1 MSIIKTI
8 NDLNK
13 TLARQRS
20 KSNKIGLVPTMGSLH
35 EGHLSLIRN
44 AKNKCDFVWVTIFIN
59 PKQFNSLD
67 DFNAYPK
74 DIDNDIKKIFSI
86 SKHIKI
92 FIPSTKEMY
101 TNKKFD
107 ENYEFEQIGNVLE
120 GKYRPGHFNG
130 VAIIVKKLFDLFSP
144 NMVFFGEKDFQQT
157 LIIKKLISWFYPNI
171 KIFVCPTI
179 RNKDGLAL
187 SSRNQLISNKLL
199 PKCKII
205 FETLEFAKANYDKI
219 EFPILLEKIRKKIEI
234 LDEFKLE
241 YFEIRDEEKLDLF
254 CKEEKKSYRGFIS
267 VKVEG
272 IRLIDNLLFKN

>member
-1 MSIIKTI
+1 MSIVKTI
-8 NDLNK
+8 SDLNT
-13 TLARQRS
+13 TLVKQQS
-20 KSNKIGLVPTMGSLH
+20 KSNKIGLVPTMGSFN
-35 EGHLSLIRN
+35 EGNLSLIRN

-74 DIDNDIKKIFSI
+74 DIDNDVNKIFSI

-92 FIPSTKEMY
+92 FIPSTNEMY
-101 TNKKFD
+101 PDKKFD

-157 LIIKKLISWFYPNI
+157 LIIKRLISWYYPKI

-187 SSRNQLISNKLL
+187 SSRNQLISKKLL
-199 PKCKII
+199 SKCKII
-205 FETLEFAKANYDKI
+205 FETLQFAKANYEKTD
-219 EFPILLEKIRKKIEI
+219 FPILLEEIRKKIEI

-254 CKEEKKSYRGFIS
+254 CKGEKKSFRGFIS

>member
-1 MSIIKTI
+1 MRIIKTI
-8 NDLNK
+8 YDLK
-13 TLARQRS
+13 KSLAKQQS

-86 SKHIKI
+86 SNHIKI
-92 FIPSTKEMY
+92 FIPSTNEIY
-101 TNKKFD
+101 PNKKFD

-157 LIIKKLISWFYPNI
+157 LIIKRLISWFYPNI

-205 FETLEFAKANYDKI
+205 FETLEFAKANYYKT
-219 EFPILLEKIRKKIEI
+219 EFPVLLEEIRKKIEI

-254 CKEEKKSYRGFIS
+254 CKDEKKSYRGFIS

>member
-1 MSIIKTI
+1 
-8 NDLNK
+8 
-13 TLARQRS
+13 
-20 KSNKIGLVPTMGSLH
+20 MGSLH

-44 AKNKCDFVWVTIFIN
+44 ASNKCDFVWVTIFIN

-74 DIDNDIKKIFSI
+74 DIDNDVKKIFSI

-92 FIPSTKEMY
+92 FIPSTNEMY
-101 TNKKFD
+101 PYKKFD

-157 LIIKKLISWFYPNI
+157 LIIKRLISWYYPKI

-187 SSRNQLISNKLL
+187 SSRNQLISKKLL
-199 PKCKII
+199 SKCKII
-205 FETLEFAKANYDKI
+205 FETLQFAKANYEKTD
-219 EFPILLEKIRKKIEI
+219 FPILLEEIRKKIEI

-254 CKEEKKSYRGFIS
+254 CKGEKKSFRGFIS
-267 VKVEG
+267 VKVDG

>member
-1 MSIIKTI
+1 MRIIKTI
-8 NDLNK
+8 YDLK
-13 TLARQRS
+13 KSLAKQQS

-59 PKQFNSLD
+59 PKQFNNLD

-86 SKHIKI
+86 SNHIKI
-92 FIPSTKEMY
+92 FIPSTNEIY
-101 TNKKFD
+101 PNKKFD

-157 LIIKKLISWFYPNI
+157 LIIKRLISWFYPNI

-234 LDEFKLE
+234 FDEFKLE

>member
-1 MSIIKTI
+1 MRIIKTI
-8 NDLNK
+8 YNLK
-13 TLARQRS
+13 KSLAKQQS

-59 PKQFNSLD
+59 PKQFNNLD

-86 SKHIKI
+86 SNHIKI
-92 FIPSTKEMY
+92 FIPSTNEIY
-101 TNKKFD
+101 PNKKFD

-130 VAIIVKKLFDLFSP
+130 VATIVKKLFDLFSP

-157 LIIKKLISWFYPNI
+157 LIIKRLISWFYPNI

-254 CKEEKKSYRGFIS
+254 CKKEKKSYRGFIS

>member
-1 MSIIKTI
+1 MRIIKTI
-8 NDLNK
+8 YDLK
-13 TLARQRS
+13 KSLAKQQS

-59 PKQFNSLD
+59 PKQFNNLD

-86 SKHIKI
+86 SNHIKI
-92 FIPSTKEMY
+92 FIPSTNEIY
-101 TNKKFD
+101 PNKKFD

-157 LIIKKLISWFYPNI
+157 LIIKRLISWFYPNI

-267 VKVEG
+267 AKVEG

>member
-1 MSIIKTI
+1 MRIIKTI
-8 NDLNK
+8 YDLK
-13 TLARQRS
+13 KSLAKQQS

-74 DIDNDIKKIFSI
+74 DIDNDVKKIFSI

-92 FIPSTKEMY
+92 FIPSTNEMY
-101 TNKKFD
+101 PDKKFD

-157 LIIKKLISWFYPNI
+157 LIIKRLISWFYPNI

-205 FETLEFAKANYDKI
+205 FETLEFAKANYEKTD
-219 EFPILLEKIRKKIEI
+219 FPILFEEIRKKIEI

-254 CKEEKKSYRGFIS
+254 CKGEKKSFRGFIS

>member
-1 MSIIKTI
+1 MSIVKTI
-8 NDLNK
+8 SDLNT
-13 TLARQRS
+13 TLVKQQS

-44 AKNKCDFVWVTIFIN
+44 ASNKCDFVWVTIFIN

-74 DIDNDIKKIFSI
+74 DIDNDVKKIFSI

-92 FIPSTKEMY
+92 FIPSTNEMY
-101 TNKKFD
+101 PDKKFD

-157 LIIKKLISWFYPNI
+157 LIIKRLISWFYPNI

-254 CKEEKKSYRGFIS
+254 CKGEKKSFRGFIS

>member
-13 TLARQRS
+13 SLAKQQS
-20 KSNKIGLVPTMGSLH
+20 KSNKIGLVPTMGALH
-35 EGHLSLIRN
+35 EGHISLIRN

-74 DIDNDIKKIFSI
+74 DIDNDVKKIFSI

-92 FIPSTKEMY
+92 FIPSTNEMY
-101 TNKKFD
+101 PDKKFD

-157 LIIKKLISWFYPNI
+157 LIIKRLISWFYPNI

-187 SSRNQLISNKLL
+187 SSRNQLISKKLL
-199 PKCKII
+199 SKCKII
-205 FETLEFAKANYDKI
+205 FETLQFAKANYEKTD
-219 EFPILLEKIRKKIEI
+219 FPILLEEIRKKIEI

-254 CKEEKKSYRGFIS
+254 CKGEKKSFRGFIS

>member
-1 MSIIKTI
+1 MSIIKNI

-13 TLARQRS
+13 SLAKEQS

-74 DIDNDIKKIFSI
+74 DIDNDVKKIFSI

-92 FIPSTKEMY
+92 FIPSTNEMY
-101 TNKKFD
+101 PDKKFD

-157 LIIKKLISWFYPNI
+157 LIIKRLISWFYPNI

>member
-1 MSIIKTI
+1 MRIIKTI
-8 NDLNK
+8 YDLK
-13 TLARQRS
+13 KSLAKQQS

-74 DIDNDIKKIFSI
+74 DIDNDVKKIFSI

-92 FIPSTKEMY
+92 FIPSTNEMY
-101 TNKKFD
+101 PDKKFD

-157 LIIKKLISWFYPNI
+157 LIIKRLISWFYPNI

-187 SSRNQLISNKLL
+187 SSRNQLISKKLL
-199 PKCKII
+199 SKCKII
-205 FETLEFAKANYDKI
+205 FETLQFAKANYEKTD
-219 EFPILLEKIRKKIEI
+219 FPILLEEIRKKIEI

-254 CKEEKKSYRGFIS
+254 CKGEKKSFRGFIS

>member
-1 MSIIKTI
+1 MRIIKTI
-8 NDLNK
+8 YDLK
-13 TLARQRS
+13 KSLAKQQS

-59 PKQFNSLD
+59 PKQFNNLD

-74 DIDNDIKKIFSI
+74 DINNDIKKIFSI
-86 SKHIKI
+86 SNHIKI
-92 FIPSTKEMY
+92 FIPSTNEIY
-101 TNKKFD
+101 PNKKFD

-157 LIIKKLISWFYPNI
+157 LIIKRLISWFYPNI

>member
-1 MSIIKTI
+1 MSIVKTI
-8 NDLNK
+8 SDLNT
-13 TLARQRS
+13 TLVKQQS

-44 AKNKCDFVWVTIFIN
+44 ASNKCDFVWVTIFIN

-74 DIDNDIKKIFSI
+74 DIDNDVKKIFSI

-92 FIPSTKEMY
+92 FIPSTNEMY
-101 TNKKFD
+101 PDKKFD

-157 LIIKKLISWFYPNI
+157 LIIKRLISWFYPNI

-199 PKCKII
+199 SKCKII

-219 EFPILLEKIRKKIEI
+219 DFPILLEKIRKKIEI

-254 CKEEKKSYRGFIS
+254 CKDEKKSYRGFIS

>member
-1 MSIIKTI
+1 MSIVKTI
-8 NDLNK
+8 SDLNT
-13 TLARQRS
+13 TLAKQQS

-44 AKNKCDFVWVTIFIN
+44 ASNKCDFVWVTIFIN

-74 DIDNDIKKIFSI
+74 DIDNDVKKIFSI

-92 FIPSTKEMY
+92 FIPSTNEMY
-101 TNKKFD
+101 PDKKFD

-144 NMVFFGEKDFQQT
+144 NMVFFGEKDFQQS
-157 LIIKKLISWFYPNI
+157 LIIKRLISWFYPEI

-187 SSRNQLISNKLL
+187 SSRNQLISEKILS
-199 PKCKII
+199 KCKII
-205 FETLEFAKANYDKI
+205 FETLEFAKANYEKTD
-219 EFPILLEKIRKKIEI
+219 FPILFEEIRKKIEV

-254 CKEEKKSYRGFIS
+254 CKGEKKSFRGFIS

>member
-1 MSIIKTI
+1 MRIIKTI
-8 NDLNK
+8 YDLNK
-13 TLARQRS
+13 SLAKQQS

-74 DIDNDIKKIFSI
+74 DIDNDVKKIFSI

-92 FIPSTKEMY
+92 FIPSTNEMY
-101 TNKKFD
+101 PDKKFD

-157 LIIKKLISWFYPNI
+157 LIIKRLISWFYPNI

-187 SSRNQLISNKLL
+187 SSRNQLISKKLL
-199 PKCKII
+199 SKCKII
-205 FETLEFAKANYDKI
+205 FETLQFAKANYEKTD
-219 EFPILLEKIRKKIEI
+219 FPILFEEIRKKIEI

-254 CKEEKKSYRGFIS
+254 CKGEKKSFRGFIS

>member
-8 NDLNK
+8 SDLNK
-13 TLARQRS
+13 SLAKQQS

-35 EGHLSLIRN
+35 EGHISLIRN

-74 DIDNDIKKIFSI
+74 DIDNDVKKIFSI

-92 FIPSTKEMY
+92 FIPSTNEMY
-101 TNKKFD
+101 PDKTFD
-107 ENYEFEQIGNVLE
+107 ENYEFEEIGNVLE

-130 VAIIVKKLFDLFSP
+130 VAVIVKKLFDLFSP

-157 LIIKKLISWFYPNI
+157 LIIKRLISWFYPNI

>member
-1 MSIIKTI
+1 MRIIKTI
-8 NDLNK
+8 YDLK
-13 TLARQRS
+13 KSLAKQQS

-59 PKQFNSLD
+59 PKQFNNLD

-86 SKHIKI
+86 SNHIKI
-92 FIPSTKEMY
+92 FIPSTNEIY
-101 TNKKFD
+101 PNKKFD

-157 LIIKKLISWFYPNI
+157 LIIKRLISWFYPNI

-254 CKEEKKSYRGFIS
+254 CKGEKKSFRGFIS

>member
-1 MSIIKTI
+1 MRIIKTI
-8 NDLNK
+8 YDLK
-13 TLARQRS
+13 KSLAKQQS

-86 SKHIKI
+86 SNHIKI
-92 FIPSTKEMY
+92 FIPSTNEIY
-101 TNKKFD
+101 PNKKFD

-157 LIIKKLISWFYPNI
+157 LIIKRLISWFYPNI

-234 LDEFKLE
+234 FDEFKLE

-254 CKEEKKSYRGFIS
+254 CKKEKKSYRGFIS

>member
-1 MSIIKTI
+1 MSIVKTI
-8 NDLNK
+8 SDLNT
-13 TLARQRS
+13 TLAKQQS

-44 AKNKCDFVWVTIFIN
+44 ASNKCDFVWVTIFIN

-74 DIDNDIKKIFSI
+74 DIDNDVKKIFSI

-92 FIPSTKEMY
+92 FIPSTNEMY
-101 TNKKFD
+101 PDKKFD

-157 LIIKKLISWFYPNI
+157 LIIKRLISWFYPNI

-187 SSRNQLISNKLL
+187 SSRNQLISKKLL
-199 PKCKII
+199 SKCKII
-205 FETLEFAKANYDKI
+205 FETLQFAKANYEKTD
-219 EFPILLEKIRKKIEI
+219 FPILFEEIRKKIEI

-254 CKEEKKSYRGFIS
+254 CKGEKKSFRGFIS

>member
-1 MSIIKTI
+1 MRIIKTI
-8 NDLNK
+8 YDLK
-13 TLARQRS
+13 KSLAKQQS

-59 PKQFNSLD
+59 PKQFNNLD

-86 SKHIKI
+86 SNHIKI
-92 FIPSTKEMY
+92 FIPSTNEIY
-101 TNKKFD
+101 PNKKFD

-157 LIIKKLISWFYPNI
+157 LIIKRLISWFYPNI

>member
-1 MSIIKTI
+1 MRIIKTI
-8 NDLNK
+8 YDLK
-13 TLARQRS
+13 KSLAKQQS

-59 PKQFNSLD
+59 PKQFNNLD

-86 SKHIKI
+86 SNHIKI
-92 FIPSTKEMY
+92 FIPSTNEIY
-101 TNKKFD
+101 PNKKFD

-157 LIIKKLISWFYPNI
+157 LIIKRLISWFYPNI

-234 LDEFKLE
+234 FDEFKLE

-254 CKEEKKSYRGFIS
+254 CKGEKKSFRGFIS